1 MKVEKLIQSV
11 QIGTSMNLKEGI
23 NLVDFDK
30 IDIQGID
37 LAERNSLYQ
46 ISKKFNGQVPIY
58 YKLNNGKPRISII
71 DDISLATELEGREIE
86 RTSFEK
92 RKHISSENISLTEA
106 TKNKDKLELDYS
118 LKVIGIADKVMSF
131 IEWYKE
137 DLIDC
142 AIKDI
147 PQPFEEGYITIL
159 NIPYIFKEGVLN
171 KYIKEVASKIHRT
184 YNQVKESMEAMYK
197 VTSSSIIIHYKFIDG
212 LPDLSI
218 YSGTDYMLITKIPF
232 RSLGTDVDCPLKHD
246 EINIV
251 DNKVEVPYASC
262 LLDDTKGKRFQDCMT
277 IIYYA
282 LFISSMWYMALHKN
296 RTKYEKVVDKD
307 GMKESMFKRVDTKHN
322 NSNIK
327 TLRTS
332 FYDLSK
338 AHKSKVST
346 LKKKREG
353 FTFSHQFGVQGHY
366 RHYKSGKVSYINP
379 YIKCK
384 DKPKLE
390 TNTYYILEP
399 KS

>member
-30 IDIQGID
+30 IDIQGIY
-37 LAERNSLYQ
+37 LEERNSLYQ

-184 YNQVKESMEAMYK
+184 YNQLKES
-197 VTSSSIIIHYKFIDG
+197 I
-212 LPDLSI
+212 
-218 YSGTDYMLITKIPF
+218 
-232 RSLGTDVDCPLKHD
+232 
-246 EINIV
+246 
-251 DNKVEVPYASC
+251 
-262 LLDDTKGKRFQDCMT
+262 
-277 IIYYA
+277 
-282 LFISSMWYMALHKN
+282 
-296 RTKYEKVVDKD
+296 
-307 GMKESMFKRVDTKHN
+307 
-322 NSNIK
+322 
-327 TLRTS
+327 
-332 FYDLSK
+332 
-338 AHKSKVST
+338 
-346 LKKKREG
+346 
-353 FTFSHQFGVQGHY
+353 
-366 RHYKSGKVSYINP
+366 
-379 YIKCK
+379 
-384 DKPKLE
+384 
-390 TNTYYILEP
+390 
-399 KS
+399 

>member
-11 QIGTSMNLKEGI
+11 HIGTSMNLKDGI
-23 NLVDFDK
+23 SLIDFDK

-37 LAERNSLYQ
+37 LAEMNSLYQ
-46 ISKKFNGQVPIY
+46 ISQKFNGKVPIY
-58 YKLNNGKPRISII
+58 YKFNNGKPRISII
-71 DDISLATELEGREIE
+71 DDISIASELEGRDLEK
-86 RTSFEK
+86 SAFEK
-92 RKHISSENISLTEA
+92 RRCTSSENLSITETA
-106 TKNKDKLELDYS
+106 KNKDKLKLDYS
-118 LKVIGIADKVMSF
+118 LKVIGIADKIMSF

-147 PQPFEEGYITIL
+147 PHPFEEGYITIL
-159 NIPYIFKEGVLN
+159 DIPYIFKEGVLN
-171 KYIKEVASKIHRT
+171 KYIKEVASKVHKT
-184 YNQVKESMEAMYK
+184 YNQVKESMEVMYK
-197 VTSSSIIIHYKFIDG
+197 TISSSIIIHYKFIDG
-212 LPDLSI
+212 FPDLSI
-218 YSGTDYMLITKIPF
+218 YSGTDYMLITEIPF
-232 RSLGTDVDCPLKHD
+232 KNIGADVNSPLIHD

-251 DNKVEVPYASC
+251 NNKVEVPYASC
-262 LLDDTKGKRFQDCMT
+262 LLDDARGERFQDCMT

-282 LFISSMWYMALHKN
+282 IFVSSMWYMTLHKN
-296 RTKYEKVVDKD
+296 RTKYERIVNKD
-307 GMKESMFKRVDTKHN
+307 GMKEAMFKKVNNEHN

-338 AHKSKVST
+338 APKSKVST
-346 LKKKREG
+346 LRKKREG

-399 KS
+399 KG

>member
-1 MKVEKLIQSV
+1 MKVEKYIPNGV
-11 QIGTSMNLKEGI
+11 KIGTDTDLQKGLNFL
-23 NLVDFDK
+23 DFSE
-30 IDIQGID
+30 IDIQGVDFTEKNRIH
-37 LAERNSLYQ
+37 Q
-46 ISKKFNGQVPIY
+46 ISQKFNGKVPIY
-58 YKLNNGKPRISII
+58 FDYKDGKPFISV
-71 DDISLATELEGREIE
+71 LEDLSIAEEIKE
-86 RTSFEK
+86 QRGSVFTD
-92 RKHISSENISLTEA
+92 NVSLTEA

-147 PQPFEEGYITIL
+147 PHPFEEGYITIL
-159 NIPYIFKEGVLN
+159 DIPYTFKGDILN

-232 RSLGTDVDCPLKHD
+232 KNLGADASSPLIHD

-251 DNKVEVPYASC
+251 NNKVEVPYASC
-262 LLDDTKGKRFQDCMT
+262 LLNDTKGERFQDCMT

-282 LFISSMWYMALHKN
+282 LFVSSMWYMALHKN
-296 RTKYEKVVDKD
+296 RTKYERIVDKD
-307 GMKESMFKRVDTKHN
+307 GMKESMFKRVSETKHN

-327 TLRTS
+327 TLTTS

-338 AHKSKVST
+338 APKSKVST
-346 LKKKREG
+346 LRKKREG